1 MLAVLTA
8 LWVSTDHEGVIPE
21 GLHVKGHGECN
32 ALDMSAYC
40 QFRGF
45 AAVGLA
51 LGIFLGLPLLILATN
66 VGVRKA
72 SGVILGT
79 LFAYLT
85 IHGFL
90 WMIYPRGPIVAA
102 TNPDGSPRKLLGLP
116 NTIGQRMPA
125 ILLLLGAGA
134 LTAIICA
141 ALNRIDRPRTEE
153 GMIIE

>member
-1 MLAVLTA
+1 MLALLTA

-90 WMIYPRGPIVAA
+90 WMIYPRGPLVTHKVA
-102 TNPDGSPRKLLGLP
+102 GLP
-116 NTIGQRMPA
+116 MAISTRMPA
-125 ILLLLGAGA
+125 IITMVGGGA
-134 LTAIICA
+134 LMLIVCVL
-141 ALNRIDRPRTEE
+141 LNRLDQPQVEERTLSE
-153 GMIIE
+153 